1 MTEVTTEASKRLS
14 LKSIEGTKR
23 SSASNLPVKPPEPR
37 APTSSYRQHRIGRVN
52 ELHDD
57 SVKNFC
63 ALHSGVD
70 LNGIVTVYRVKNAAS
85 GVSINMAVV
94 IKVGWKSF
102 CIRVGLAVILASN
115 ATVSAV
121 PAFGQASAPT
131 QTTTIVRKHQVP
143 SLRRGINIGDYLA
156 YPSAEPWPIF
166 RGPRASTTDDELRR
180 LKAAGFD
187 FVRLAVEPSP
197 LLDRS
202 AAETRQIEAR
212 LTAMVKRISA
222 TGLRV
227 MISGWARHETTPGWR
242 AADIIASTDSP
253 AYRRYVGFLKRIVEL
268 LKDLPPDHW
277 VLEPMNEPQAECRR
291 TDGPDWT
298 MVQHDIYRQIRAVAP
313 TLTVVLTPGCW
324 SKIEALQHLDMAGY
338 DARTLIDVH
347 YYEPWIFTHQ
357 SATWNEDWIKHL
369 AGLSFPPVRTNVQ
382 SATDASAR
390 LFVKRDGVGGSA
402 AFKETLRRI
411 DGYLKDDFGPERIWA
426 DFANLRAWADK
437 QSISPDRIIVG
448 EFGAYRQP
456 ADAKNP
462 DDGSRARWIE
472 TVRLA
477 AERQGFGWAL
487 YAYHSDFGLIMDE
500 VKATW
505 DPTIPPALGL
515 TLK

>member
-1 MTEVTTEASKRLS
+1 
-14 LKSIEGTKR
+14 
-23 SSASNLPVKPPEPR
+23 
-37 APTSSYRQHRIGRVN
+37 
-52 ELHDD
+52 
-57 SVKNFC
+57 
-63 ALHSGVD
+63 
-70 LNGIVTVYRVKNAAS
+70 
-85 GVSINMAVV
+85 MAVV

-102 CIRVGLAVILASN
+102 CINVWLAVLLMSN
-115 ATVSAV
+115 ATVGAV
-121 PAFGQASAPT
+121 PAFGQASATT
-131 QTTTIVRKHQVP
+131 QTTTIVRKNMVP

-222 TGLRV
+222 TGMRV

-253 AYRRYVGFLKRIVEL
+253 AYRRYVEFLKRIVDL

-277 VLEPMNEPQAECRR
+277 VLER
-291 TDGPDWT
+291 
-298 MVQHDIYRQIRAVAP
+298 DIYRQIRAVAP
-313 TLTVVLTPGCW
+313 TLTIVLTPGCW

-390 LFVKRDGVGGSA
+390 LFVKRDGVGGPA

-411 DGYLKDDFGPERIWA
+411 DGYLKDDFGPERISA

-487 YAYHSDFGLIMDE
+487 YAYHSDFGLIVDE
-500 VKATW
+500 VNATW